1 MSIAYPLSIITG
13 YGLNT
18 RFTFSIRKF
27 RLKSF
32 IKYVIVYAASFGINW
47 AILSELIDRREFES
61 AVAQLIGTAVVA
73 VFNFLSLKLIVYPNV
88 WRKYD

>member
-1 MSIAYPLSIITG
+1 M
-13 YGLNT
+13 
-18 RFTFSIRKF
+18 
-27 RLKSF
+27 
-32 IKYVIVYAASFGINW
+32 VAASFGINW
-47 AILSELIDRREFES
+47 AILSELIDRRAFES